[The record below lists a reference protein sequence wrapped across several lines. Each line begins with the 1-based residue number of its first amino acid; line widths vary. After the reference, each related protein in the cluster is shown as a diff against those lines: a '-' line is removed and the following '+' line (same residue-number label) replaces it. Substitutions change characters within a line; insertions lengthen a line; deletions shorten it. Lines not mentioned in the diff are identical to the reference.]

1 MVDLQLL
8 KRLDLLQ
15 VDLLLLDLLIVD
27 LLQLD
32 LLQVDL
38 LLVLLDLL
46 QVDLLQLRVEARCSQ
61 FPGWWIF
68 SCCSLEALKH
78 GLEVERSQNCLRTKS
93 FTAHVA
99 AL

>member
-15 VDLLLLDLLIVD
+15 VDLLLLDLLI
-27 LLQLD
+27 
-32 LLQVDL
+32 
-38 LLVLLDLL
+38 
-46 QVDLLQLRVEARCSQ
+46 VDLLQLRVEARCSQ

-78 GLEVERSQNCLRTKS
+78 GLKVERLQNCLRTKS